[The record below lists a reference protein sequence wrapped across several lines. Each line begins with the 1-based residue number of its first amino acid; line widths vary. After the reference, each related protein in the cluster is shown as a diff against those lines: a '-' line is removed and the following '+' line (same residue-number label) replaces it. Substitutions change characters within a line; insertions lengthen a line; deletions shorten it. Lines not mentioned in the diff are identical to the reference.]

1 MTQQKTKTKETEVVA
16 KPKRRT
22 FSAADKQRI
31 LRAVDELAAN
41 GVSPSALLR
50 REGIYRSQLSDW
62 RRALASEGKAGLE
75 PARRGPKP
83 KSDAE
88 TSAELRK
95 RDRRIATLE
104 RQLAQA
110 EILLDLQ
117 KKVMLLAE
125 LRPSTND
132 EALS

>member
-62 RRALASEGKAGLE
+62 RRALASNGKAGLVH
-75 PARRGPKP
+75 RR
-83 KSDAE
+83 
-88 TSAELRK
+88 
-95 RDRRIATLE
+95 
-104 RQLAQA
+104 
-110 EILLDLQ
+110 
-117 KKVMLLAE
+117 
-125 LRPSTND
+125 
-132 EALS
+132 